1 MERVFNEEATERIN
15 SLDLGMTIP
24 LMISPDYKDRLVAE
38 YIQLGFRACKL
49 EQMITKYKAGE
60 LGFEPSCP
68 VEVLEEQ
75 LQAMVSYLCILQSRA
90 EIEHITD
97 SIGKSLKDY
106 E

>member
-15 SLDLGMTIP
+15 NLDLGMTVP
-24 LMISPDYKDRLVAE
+24 LMESPDYKHRFIAE
-38 YIQLGFRACKL
+38 YVQLGIRACKL

-60 LGFEPSCP
+60 LNFEPACP

-75 LQAMVSYLCILQSRA
+75 LQAMVAYLGILQRRDA
-90 EIEHITD
+90 IEHITD
-97 SIGKSLKDY
+97 SIGKEVGK

>member
-15 SLDLGMTIP
+15 SLDLGMTVP
-24 LMISPDYKDRLVAE
+24 LMTSPDYKDRLIAE
-38 YIQLGFRACKL
+38 YVQLGIRACKL

-60 LGFEPSCP
+60 LDFEPACP

-75 LQAMVSYLCILQSRA
+75 LQAMVAYLCILQSRD

-97 SIGKSLKDY
+97 SIGK

>member
-15 SLDLGMTIP
+15 SLDLGMTVP

-60 LGFEPSCP
+60 LDFEPACP

-75 LQAMVSYLCILQSRA
+75 LQAMVAYLCILQSRD

-97 SIGKSLKDY
+97 SIGKEVGK

>member
-1 MERVFNEEATERIN
+1 MERVFNDEAIERIN
-15 SLDLGMTIP
+15 NLDLDMTVM
-24 LMISPDYKDRLVAE
+24 LMTSPDYKHRFMAE
-38 YIQLGFRACKL
+38 YVQLGIRACKL

-60 LGFEPSCP
+60 LDFEPACP

-75 LQAMVSYLCILQSRA
+75 LQAMVAYLCILQSRD

-97 SIGKSLKDY
+97 SIGK